1 MSEASLFFAIKSV
14 DEEQRLVYGRATQEV
29 LDRQGEVWDYEQ
41 SKPLWEEWI
50 SETEAASGGKSKG
63 NLRSM
68 HQGNVAA
75 GKVVRVDF
83 NDTEKAID
91 VCAKVVDDAEWAKV
105 LEGVYTGFSQGGKY
119 VKKWN
124 DPAVKGFGGM
134 PAVRVV
140 IAPKELSLVDRPA
153 VPTANFFEVVKCDGT
168 TETRRFKA
176 QGGEMSEHAAA
187 PAEAGGEAKKGLWE
201 AKGLIG
207 AIQDLKLL
215 HDNIGE
221 AGEIGAELEEQIRE
235 LGGLALQYL
244 AEELGEH
251 IGLTVPDGLDIDTV
265 IGAASETDMETD
277 DDGEPLSADKGDYP
291 EYPFRGNQHARGRS
305 AGAHHGASRSAHLA
319 SVRAHAKPDASSH
332 RAAANYHKQAAA
344 AHARAGN
351 SKMVAYHKGT
361 AATHAV
367 HASAISGKADTSAD
381 AAKAA
386 NTGRKAKRLALMD
399 AHKAYMDTY
408 ETCSKDGDED
418 DTGKADLEVDAAKAA
433 PLDVAAIAKEVAEK
447 AVAAYIAASEDAA
460 KAEAPR
466 RPAIRA
472 VSKDEDAG
480 KVEEVFDAAKAA
492 HDATDPV
499 SCFRALRANAGLDS
513 TFHTIHTHH

>member
-176 QGGEMSEHAAA
+176 QGGEMSEHADA
-187 PAEAGGEAKKGLWE
+187 PAEAGGEAKKGIWQGRRFLSVLEECNWLLAELKDERTREGDASPIPEKLE
-201 AKGLIG
+201 ACLGDLAGLCEEYIGEQLAELKAGG
-207 AIQDLKLL
+207 AI
-215 HDNIGE
+215 
-221 AGEIGAELEEQIRE
+221 A
-235 LGGLALQYL
+235 
-244 AEELGEH
+244 
-251 IGLTVPDGLDIDTV
+251 
-265 IGAASETDMETD
+265 AASEAVIEAEE
-277 DDGEPLSADKGDYP
+277 GE
-291 EYPFRGNQHARGRS
+291 
-305 AGAHHGASRSAHLA
+305 
-319 SVRAHAKPDASSH
+319 
-332 RAAANYHKQAAA
+332 
-344 AHARAGN
+344 
-351 SKMVAYHKGT
+351 
-361 AATHAV
+361 
-367 HASAISGKADTSAD
+367 KADTGTD

-386 NTGRKAKRLALMD
+386 NTGRKAKRQALMD

-408 ETCSKDGDED
+408 DAAKEEDED
-418 DTGKADLEVDAAKAA
+418 TAKADAEVDAVKAA
-433 PLDVAAIAKEVAEK
+433 PLDVAAIAKEAAEK

-492 HDATDPV
+492 QDATDPV

>member
-176 QGGEMSEHAAA
+176 QGGEMSERADA
-187 PAEAGGEAKKGLWE
+187 PAEAGGEAKKGIWQGRRFLSVLEECNWLLTELKDERTREGDTSPIPEKLE
-201 AKGLIG
+201 ACLGDLAGLCEEYIGEQLAELKAGG
-207 AIQDLKLL
+207 AI
-215 HDNIGE
+215 
-221 AGEIGAELEEQIRE
+221 A
-235 LGGLALQYL
+235 
-244 AEELGEH
+244 
-251 IGLTVPDGLDIDTV
+251 
-265 IGAASETDMETD
+265 AASEAVIEAEE
-277 DDGEPLSADKGDYP
+277 GE
-291 EYPFRGNQHARGRS
+291 
-305 AGAHHGASRSAHLA
+305 
-319 SVRAHAKPDASSH
+319 
-332 RAAANYHKQAAA
+332 
-344 AHARAGN
+344 
-351 SKMVAYHKGT
+351 
-361 AATHAV
+361 
-367 HASAISGKADTSAD
+367 KADTGTD

-386 NTGRKAKRLALMD
+386 NTGRKAKRQALMD

-408 ETCSKDGDED
+408 ESCSKEEDED
-418 DTGKADLEVDAAKAA
+418 TAKADAEVDAVKAA
-433 PLDVAAIAKEVAEK
+433 PLDVAAIAKEAAEK

-460 KAEAPR
+460 KAEALR

>member
-176 QGGEMSEHAAA
+176 QGGEMSEHADA
-187 PAEAGGEAKKGLWE
+187 PAEAGGEAKKGIWQGRRFLSVLEECNWLLTELKDERTREGDTSPIPEKLE
-201 AKGLIG
+201 ACLGDLAGLCEEYIGEQLAELKAGG
-207 AIQDLKLL
+207 AI
-215 HDNIGE
+215 
-221 AGEIGAELEEQIRE
+221 A
-235 LGGLALQYL
+235 
-244 AEELGEH
+244 
-251 IGLTVPDGLDIDTV
+251 
-265 IGAASETDMETD
+265 AASEAVIEADE
-277 DDGEPLSADKGDYP
+277 GE
-291 EYPFRGNQHARGRS
+291 
-305 AGAHHGASRSAHLA
+305 
-319 SVRAHAKPDASSH
+319 
-332 RAAANYHKQAAA
+332 
-344 AHARAGN
+344 
-351 SKMVAYHKGT
+351 
-361 AATHAV
+361 
-367 HASAISGKADTSAD
+367 KADTGTD

-386 NTGRKAKRLALMD
+386 NTGRKAKRQALMD

-408 ETCSKDGDED
+408 DAAKEEDED
-418 DTGKADLEVDAAKAA
+418 TAKADAEVNAVKAA
-433 PLDVAAIAKEVAEK
+433 PLDVAAIAKEAAEK

-460 KAEAPR
+460 KAEALR

-492 HDATDPV
+492 QDATDPV

>member
-176 QGGEMSEHAAA
+176 QGGEMSEHADA
-187 PAEAGGEAKKGLWE
+187 PAEAGGEAKKGIWQGRRFLSVLEECNWLLTELKDERTREGDTSPIPEKLE
-201 AKGLIG
+201 ACLGDLAGLCEEYIGEQLAELKAGG
-207 AIQDLKLL
+207 AI
-215 HDNIGE
+215 
-221 AGEIGAELEEQIRE
+221 A
-235 LGGLALQYL
+235 
-244 AEELGEH
+244 
-251 IGLTVPDGLDIDTV
+251 
-265 IGAASETDMETD
+265 AASEAVIEAEE
-277 DDGEPLSADKGDYP
+277 GE
-291 EYPFRGNQHARGRS
+291 
-305 AGAHHGASRSAHLA
+305 
-319 SVRAHAKPDASSH
+319 
-332 RAAANYHKQAAA
+332 
-344 AHARAGN
+344 
-351 SKMVAYHKGT
+351 
-361 AATHAV
+361 
-367 HASAISGKADTSAD
+367 KADTGTD

-386 NTGRKAKRLALMD
+386 NTGRKAKRQALMD

-408 ETCSKDGDED
+408 ESCSKEEDED
-418 DTGKADLEVDAAKAA
+418 TAKADAEVDAVKAA
-433 PLDVAAIAKEVAEK
+433 PLDVAAIAKEAAEK

-460 KAEAPR
+460 KAEALR